1 MHANRPFIF
10 CFALGLTGAFMLLFV
25 GSLSWLSMGLAALLL
40 VAGLVAGHQLNAR
53 HTAREAS
60 IDAYL
65 AGQTLFGLEV
75 APIWTGHIETSRDQ
89 MTTAIN
95 DLSDRFGG
103 IVDKLDTSLRTA
115 TQATESM
122 EGSGLVAVF
131 NKSEQDLSALM
142 TTQQACMASM
152 ESMLIKVQ
160 GLNRFISELHDTA
173 SEVARIAQQT
183 NLLSL
188 NAAVEAA
195 RAGEMGRGFSIV
207 ANEFRMLSKQ
217 SAECGKKIATT
228 VKVVN
233 SAITDTCAMVRQ
245 SVANESSSLA
255 SADVTIRRVV
265 ADFQGIVHT
274 FQASSALLKD
284 DSAAIQTEVNQA
296 LIQLQFQDRVSQILS
311 QVTKNLALLPRVF
324 EASQSQFVQ
333 SRNLTPMDADA
344 LLFELKKTYVMADQH
359 AVHQGAKVVHKSA
372 AADISFF

>member
-10 CFALGLTGAFMLLFV
+10 CFALGFTGAFMLLFV

-89 MTTAIN
+89 MTSAIN

-152 ESMLIKVQ
+152 ESMLR
-160 GLNRFISELHDTA
+160 LR
-173 SEVARIAQQT
+173 
-183 NLLSL
+183 
-188 NAAVEAA
+188 
-195 RAGEMGRGFSIV
+195 
-207 ANEFRMLSKQ
+207 
-217 SAECGKKIATT
+217 
-228 VKVVN
+228 
-233 SAITDTCAMVRQ
+233 
-245 SVANESSSLA
+245 
-255 SADVTIRRVV
+255 
-265 ADFQGIVHT
+265 
-274 FQASSALLKD
+274 
-284 DSAAIQTEVNQA
+284 
-296 LIQLQFQDRVSQILS
+296 
-311 QVTKNLALLPRVF
+311 
-324 EASQSQFVQ
+324 
-333 SRNLTPMDADA
+333 
-344 LLFELKKTYVMADQH
+344 
-359 AVHQGAKVVHKSA
+359 
-372 AADISFF
+372 